1 MSGITSDSTRNANMN
16 DSGAAPDAPRS
27 LFAADGADFISR
39 EDAQKLADRVLA
51 FAKADETRVSITS
64 GWSGNTR
71 FAGNEITTSGGTTDT
86 NVTITSTI
94 GKRRASA
101 TTNILDDDSLK
112 RTVDL
117 AERLAKLSPEDPEAM
132 PELGPQTYTPVAGY
146 FDTSAN
152 LAPDARASAAK
163 VTIDA
168 AEAAGKSVGNI
179 FVAGYIVANASARA
193 VATSNGLF
201 AYHRTSDA
209 DLSITARTPD
219 ATGSGWASAGA
230 RDWKLIDPAALGR
243 TAATKAVASRSPKA
257 VEPGLWTVVLEPHAV
272 AEIMPL
278 LLGSFNARTND
289 EGRGTFSKPGGGT
302 KLGEK
307 IADERV
313 TMYSDPNDSDL
324 LASPFDGDG
333 LPLQRVVYIENGIL
347 KNFTYDRFWAQ
358 KQGKIAT
365 NSGGGRGGGGGGG
378 RGGGAGLKFVGGT
391 KSTEEL
397 IAGCERGIL
406 VTHFFYI
413 RSLDQ
418 RTVLL
423 TGLTRDGT
431 FLIEKG
437 KVTQAVKNFRWNESP
452 LFMLSKIEEIG
463 KAERTA
469 AGQVMPSLRVKDFTF
484 TSLSDAV

>member
-1 MSGITSDSTRNANMN
+1 MTL
-16 DSGAAPDAPRS
+16 RS
-27 LFAADGADFISR
+27 LFAPGVEYLSR
-39 EDAQKLADRVLA
+39 EQAKALADRVLS
-51 FAKADETRVSITS
+51 FAKADETRVNITS

-71 FAGNEITTSGGTTDT
+71 FAGNEITTSGGTTNT
-86 NVTITSTI
+86 TITVTSTV

-101 TTNILDDDSLK
+101 STNILDDDSLQ

-132 PELGPQTYTPVAGY
+132 PELGPQTYVPVNSYFEKTAELTPE
-146 FDTSAN
+146 
-152 LAPDARASAAK
+152 ARAAAAQK
-163 VTIDA
+163 TITA
-168 AEAAGKSVGNI
+168 AEAAGQSVGNV
-179 FVAGYIVANASARA
+179 FVAGFLRANVSANAVANSK
-193 VATSNGLF
+193 GLF

-209 DLSITARTPD
+209 DLSTTARTPD

-230 RDWKLIDPAALGR
+230 RDWSLLDPAALGR
-243 TAATKAVASRSPKA
+243 VAAQKAVASKSPRA
-257 VEPGLWTVVLEPHAV
+257 IEPGMWTVVLEPQAV
-272 AEIMPL
+272 ADIMPL
-278 LLGSFNARTND
+278 LVGAFNARAND
-289 EGRGTFSKPGGGT
+289 EGRGTFSKATGGT

-313 TMYSDPNDSDL
+313 TMLSDPFDPDL
-324 LASPFDGDG
+324 LAQPFDGEG
-333 LPLQRVVYIENGIL
+333 LPLRRVVYVENGIL
-347 KNFTYDRFWAQ
+347 KNYSYDRFWAQ
-358 KQGKIAT
+358 KQGKQAT
-365 NSGGGRGGGGGGG
+365 NSGGGRGGGGGG
-378 RGGGAGLKFVGGT
+378 RGGGLKFVGGT
-391 KSTEEL
+391 KSTEDL

-418 RTVLL
+418 RTVML

-437 KVTQAVKNFRWNESP
+437 KITQALKNFRWNESP

-469 AGQVMPSLRVKDFTF
+469 AGQVMPALRVKDFNF
-484 TSLSDAV
+484 SSLSDAV